1 MAVKQVFN
9 TSAELDYPTVLPT
22 LDLDFANSKTLDPRI
37 TFTRAS
43 GGSYVGADGL
53 IKYAGVNEARFD
65 HDPETGESLGLLIE
79 EARTNFATNSEAFND
94 SGWSKTGATIDVNKA
109 IAPDGTL
116 TADEIIT
123 STTGGFTGRVTRSQS
138 VSNGNYTISFYAKKG
153 ATDWLMITIEIGG
166 QGGRRVWYNLATGE
180 IGTNAAAFGGVW
192 SFSFGMDYAAN
203 GFYRCHIT
211 VNITTGGGS
220 LGYFAMCPNEN
231 GSATSNQ
238 GNSIYIWGAQL
249 EAGAFPTSYIPTI
262 GSTRTRAADNAS
274 ITGKNFSSWYR
285 QDEGTVATSIS
296 HFHLA
301 APPSDYNNRQAIL
314 FRKDANNNIQ
324 IRHANGIY
332 NTNVY
337 YGIISDG
344 NLSRA
349 RIGDNLPW
357 TPYTLYNISFN
368 YNVNKNIS
376 YTLNGLNPQTGM
388 VVLGRDL
395 LIPTG
400 DNAPNE
406 LLILQGSSG
415 PFNGWIRNLKY
426 YPKALPPSQLQAL
439 TS

>member
-1 MAVKQVFN
+1 
-9 TSAELDYPTVLPT
+9 
-22 LDLDFANSKTLDPRI
+22 LDFANTKTLDPRI

-79 EARTNFATNSEAFND
+79 EARTNNAVSSQDFTTLWSPSGSASVISNVILSPSGNLDGTKLVEPTVNQENYIRNAARTLSAGTYTASIYVHESSERRLWLRPVHIGSTHATSSVVFNPKTKTLGSPTGFGISASATNAGG
-94 SGWSKTGATIDVNKA
+94 GWWRVSLTFTTPDTRNIQHGVNAITASAVYTG
-109 IAPDGTL
+109 DGTSG
-116 TADEIIT
+116 I
-123 STTGGFTGRVTRSQS
+123 F
-138 VSNGNYTISFYAKKG
+138 
-153 ATDWLMITIEIGG
+153 
-166 QGGRRVWYNLATGE
+166 
-180 IGTNAAAFGGVW
+180 
-192 SFSFGMDYAAN
+192 
-203 GFYRCHIT
+203 
-211 VNITTGGGS
+211 
-220 LGYFAMCPNEN
+220 
-231 GSATSNQ
+231 
-238 GNSIYIWGAQL
+238 IWGAQL
-249 EAGAFPTSYIPTI
+249 EEGAFPTSYIPTQA
-262 GSTRTRAADNAS
+262 STRTRAAESAQ
-274 ITGKNFSSWYR
+274 ITGKNFSDFYR

-388 VVLGRDL
+388 VVQGRDL

-406 LLILQGSSG
+406 LLILQGSNG

-426 YPKALPPSQLQAL
+426 YPKALTPSQLQAL
-439 TS
+439 TR